1 MGVFGTSR
9 EEEANL
15 REVGMTVNDRS
26 RTSFSSTGSSY
37 YDTASEHSRPIIEG
51 GEQNEMAEQEIHPT
65 DDVNT
70 DKEYL
75 EKNEDDV
82 EQQQEQEQDEE
93 NDDDETVNHNGS
105 LKSGEEIKDINEG
118 ATNMHHLHWDSE
130 DDVDDPM
137 NWGKLKKWYV
147 TLTTAFICLCVSLG
161 SSLFVSGVFDMM
173 AKTGASRELS
183 LAGLSLYLVG
193 LSLGPALG
201 SPISETFGR
210 RIVYITSF
218 PLSMLFTMG
227 VGLSDKIY
235 EILILRFFC
244 GLFASPA
251 LAVAG
256 GTINDIWR
264 PEYRGFAAAIFI
276 LSPFMGPSLG
286 PVIGNFVAENKG
298 WKWTMWV
305 SLMFSGTILIPV
317 LLLPETYKPIIL
329 LKRCHKRN
337 VPTNIPPHSVIIKQ
351 TLVVTLLRPIEMLL
365 LDPIVFFWSFYIA
378 FVFAVLFGFFEAF
391 PIIFE
396 GVYKM
401 ELGVSGLTFIGVGIG
416 LLLGVI
422 FYIIL
427 DLKIFFPYNPDGTR
441 GRRDE
446 NGKLLVSPPENILNV
461 GKIGAICL
469 PVSLF
474 WLGWTSR
481 ESIHWIVPTLSG
493 IPFGFGLILIFFT
506 NIMYFSFSFPPAVV
520 ASALG
525 ANNLLRYLF
534 ASAFPL
540 FTAQMYEKLKIGWA
554 TSIFAFI
561 ALALLPI
568 PWIFEKVGPR
578 LRKNSK
584 FNHTAS
590 PTPAPAAVEAEA
602 EAESEEI
609 PNEKKEDSLV

>member
-15 REVGMTVNDRS
+15 REVGMTINDRS

-37 YDTASEHSRPIIEG
+37 YDTASEHSAPIVEG
-51 GEQNEMAEQEIHPT
+51 NKPEMAEQVHESN
-65 DDVNT
+65 DNT
-70 DKEYL
+70 DKVE
-75 EKNEDDV
+75 ENEDV
-82 EQQQEQEQDEE
+82 EPQQQQQEQQQQEQQQEEEHDDE
-93 NDDDETVNHNGS
+93 ETVNHSGS
-105 LKSGEEIKDINEG
+105 LKSGEEKRDINEG
-118 ATNMHHLHWDSE
+118 ATNMHHLLWDDE
-130 DDVDDPM
+130 HDVDDPM

-227 VGLSDKIY
+227 VGLSNKIY
-235 EILILRFFC
+235 QILILRFFC

-329 LKRCHKRN
+329 LKRCQKRN
-337 VPTNIPPHSVIIKQ
+337 VQTHIPPHSVIIKQ
-351 TLVVTLLRPIEMLL
+351 TLVVTLLRPIEMLF

-401 ELGVSGLTFIGVGIG
+401 ELGISGLTFIGVGVG

-427 DLKIFFPYNPDGTR
+427 DFKVFFPYNPDGSR

-446 NGKLLVSPPENILNV
+446 NGKLLVSPPENILKV

-469 PVSLF
+469 PASLF
-474 WLGWTSR
+474 WLGWSSR
-481 ESIHWIVPTLSG
+481 ESVHWIVPTLSG
-493 IPFGFGLILIFFT
+493 VPFGFGLILIFFT

-540 FTAQMYEKLKIGWA
+540 FTTQMYEKLKIGWA

-584 FNHTAS
+584 FNHSA
-590 PTPAPAAVEAEA
+590 TPVPPPVEPEETEA
-602 EAESEEI
+602 NE
-609 PNEKKEDSLV
+609 NEKKDDSLV